1 MVGYPHTVAGGT
13 GLEVVRAGPPCNSMG
28 ENMREID
35 VPLTR
40 QAVVCTSC
48 LIYPNRCFALRHGEV
63 ASDIHD
69 WQLPG
74 HEELRKSSFGAPK
87 PDFRTFSPLPRNMV
101 LILEASPTYLSRRHL
116 FALIRHDRHT
126 TACLVSGYS
135 HITPYC
141 CRGTGPHHR

>member
-1 MVGYPHTVAGGT
+1 MVLGWWESFKSKSPHPFWFSQAPCAPFHTLPSKYGRISPYCCRGDRSRGGESRSPPATVW
-13 GLEVVRAGPPCNSMG
+13 VR
-28 ENMREID
+28 NMREID

-48 LIYPNRCFALRHGEV
+48 LIRLVRSFALRYGEL
-63 ASDIHD
+63 APDIHD

-101 LILEASPTYLSRRHL
+101 LILVATSS
-116 FALIRHDRHT
+116 
-126 TACLVSGYS
+126 
-135 HITPYC
+135 
-141 CRGTGPHHR
+141 